1 MSSDPQQPDLL
12 VVKNQPF
19 NAETPAPA
27 LRQPIT
33 PTPNFY
39 VRSNFAVPASTS
51 GPDSWSLDID
61 GSLDNP
67 FTISYRDLLAL
78 PSHALTATLECAG
91 NSRLG
96 LAPLPKG
103 EPWSSGAVSTA
114 QWRGV
119 PLAALLSRAG
129 LHPSAVEILFSG
141 ADSGTMDN
149 NPEQITFQR
158 SLPISMALHPDVLVA
173 YEMNGAP
180 LPPEHGGPVR
190 LLVPGWYGMASVKWL
205 VRITALDAPFTGFFQ
220 TQRYIYSLPSDTTS
234 PDAPETP
241 VREILVK
248 SLITA
253 PAPDDLLPMGPVAIS
268 GFAWSGA
275 APVTSVEVATVGEGA
290 WQPAALIGD
299 VTPYTWQ
306 QWRFFWTPTRPGR
319 YALRSRATDAH
330 GNTQPDQAPWN
341 RLGYGN
347 NSIQTLIVRVLP

>member
-12 VVKNQPF
+12 VVKNRPF
-19 NAETPAPA
+19 NAETPSSA

-33 PTPNFY
+33 PTSNFY
-39 VRSNFAVPASTS
+39 VRSNFAVPAPISS
-51 GPDSWSLDID
+51 PDSWSLDID

-78 PSHALTATLECAG
+78 PSHTLTATLECAG

-119 PLAALLSRAG
+119 PLATLLSRAG
-129 LHPSAVEILFSG
+129 LRPSAVEILFSG

-220 TQRYIYSLPSDTTS
+220 TQRYVYSLPADTTS

-248 SLITA
+248 SLINY
-253 PAPDDLLPMGPVAIS
+253 PGPGELLPLAPLEVT

-275 APVTSVEVATVGEGA
+275 APITSVEVATEGEGA
-290 WQPAALIGD
+290 WQPATLIGD

-306 QWRFFWTPTRPGR
+306 QWRFSWTPTRPGR

-347 NSIQTLIVRVLP
+347 NSIPTLIVQVLP